1 MTEKFRNKKKL
12 NQNKKITNDSNNSSI
27 LDINNSKSYLSNS
40 INLPTLSKLIKTEE
54 DFLFKSDR
62 KIQNDNDIY
71 NIENK
76 IEQKVKNANIND
88 FNKYE
93 RENYISNRDTTLPK
107 KIIDKEYEKLS
118 ITQKD
123 ENSKKKID
131 NIKVNDNFNKNINNK
146 NKKKEKNCLI
156 KTFGKEYISF
166 KIFLLIILFIMLVLL
181 FLLSYFVFFK
191 N

>member
-12 NQNKKITNDSNNSSI
+12 NQKKKIINDSNNSSI

-131 NIKVNDNFNKNINNK
+131 KNKFNDNFNKNINNK
-146 NKKKEKNCLI
+146 NKKKEKNCLR

>member
-12 NQNKKITNDSNNSSI
+12 NQNQKITNDSNNSSI

-76 IEQKVKNANIND
+76 IEQKLKNANIND

-146 NKKKEKNCLI
+146 NKKKEKDCLR

-166 KIFLLIILFIMLVLL
+166 KIFLLIILFIILVLL
-181 FLLSYFVFFK
+181 FLLSYFIFFK

>member
-12 NQNKKITNDSNNSSI
+12 NQNQKITNDSNNSSI

-76 IEQKVKNANIND
+76 IEQKLKNANIND

-146 NKKKEKNCLI
+146 NKKKEKNCLR

-166 KIFLLIILFIMLVLL
+166 KIFLLIILFIILVLL
-181 FLLSYFVFFK
+181 FLLSYFIFFK

>member
-12 NQNKKITNDSNNSSI
+12 NQNQKITNDSNNSSI

-76 IEQKVKNANIND
+76 IEQKLKNANIND

-123 ENSKKKID
+123 ENSKKKFD

-146 NKKKEKNCLI
+146 NKKKEKDCLR

-166 KIFLLIILFIMLVLL
+166 KIFLLIILFIILVLF
-181 FLLSYFVFFK
+181 FLLSYFIFFK